1 VEFNPLTYD
10 GEFELM
16 VQGHIGVW
24 ILPLLLQRLRESAP
38 HARLR
43 TLSACEAP
51 LAMLAAGELDFVLHA
66 EHKTYQE
73 GFRLTTLGY
82 APPVLL
88 ARRGHP
94 LEGAPLTW
102 EALQQYPHVRLIIPE
117 LEDIQ
122 FQGQIQSLEESE
134 FFQRESEVVPQL
146 YTDHLYTAI
155 RTVLTSDALFPAPP
169 LFMEQDELAKDLV
182 ALPLPD
188 DEEISIKYVMV
199 THERVDSS
207 PAHQFLRGEILYIIE
222 NFRDKYGLPCLEDL
236 RALKQLT
243 Y

>member
-1 VEFNPLTYD
+1 
-10 GEFELM
+10 
-16 VQGHIGVW
+16 
-24 ILPLLLQRLRESAP
+24 
-38 HARLR
+38 
-43 TLSACEAP
+43 
-51 LAMLAAGELDFVLHA
+51 MLAAGGLDFVLHA
-66 EHKTYQE
+66 EHKAYQD

-94 LEGAPLTW
+94 LEGTPLTW

-122 FQGQIQSLEESE
+122 FQGPDPAAWRTHSSSGA
-134 FFQRESEVVPQL
+134 RGRWCRSC

-155 RTVLTSDALFPAPP
+155 RTVLTSDSLFPAPP

-182 ALPLPD
+182 ALPLTWRRGD
-188 DEEISIKYVMV
+188 LDQVCNGELMNGWM
-199 THERVDSS
+199 SS
-207 PAHQFLRGEILYIIE
+207 PAHQFLRGEILYIIGH
-222 NFRDKYGLPCLEDL
+222 FRDKYGLPCLEDL

-243 Y
+243 S

>member
-1 VEFNPLTYD
+1 
-10 GEFELM
+10 M
-16 VQGHIGVW
+16 
-24 ILPLLLQRLRESAP
+24 
-38 HARLR
+38 
-43 TLSACEAP
+43 
-51 LAMLAAGELDFVLHA
+51 
-66 EHKTYQE
+66 
-73 GFRLTTLGY
+73 
-82 APPVLL
+82 
-88 ARRGHP
+88 
-94 LEGAPLTW
+94 
-102 EALQQYPHVRLIIPE
+102 
-117 LEDIQ
+117 
-122 FQGQIQSLEESE
+122 
-134 FFQRESEVVPQL
+134 VPQL

-207 PAHQFLRGEILYIIE
+207 PAHQFLHGEILYIIE